1 MQVQASVSQRHIIPK
16 PYIIIQVIIYTG
28 MSQST
33 FAVKFSEVTCEPF
46 FANFVN

>member
-16 PYIIIQVIIYTG
+16 PYING